1 MISANRHN
9 TSRNLSRDVSR
20 VQQHGMKQIQLKKL
34 FDRERNPVHVFLL
47 VTAIYLPVQEWL
59 LLYIGDDATLS
70 LSVVPILFLGWFL
83 GPVWAGGA
91 GSIIIICF
99 ALVKYLTFG
108 ANALMEMTVGS
119 ASVFVF
125 TLVGLSI
132 GRVEQLNRLLK
143 KELEARRAAEQAL
156 ARSNRELEQFAY
168 IASHDLQEPLR
179 KITSFSSRLVS
190 KYNDALGEQGLD
202 YISRMESATIRMQ
215 SLIEGLLIYSRVT
228 TKAQPFSSVNLSTIV
243 YEVLSDL
250 ETAIRES
257 GAAVTCEGL
266 TSIEA
271 DPLQMR
277 QLFQNLIGNALKY
290 HAPGVAPV
298 ISLCG
303 ETTQSSSTI
312 TVSDNGIGF
321 EQKYAEQIFGVFQR
335 LHGRSSEYKG
345 SGIGLSVCRKIVERH
360 GGTITAR
367 GEIDKGAIF
376 TVTLPVRQVK
386 AVEDA
391 NDPSRQ
397 ERPDGV
403 HKEA

>member
-1 MISANRHN
+1 MI
-9 TSRNLSRDVSR
+9 
-20 VQQHGMKQIQLKKL
+20 VQKL
-34 FDRERNPVHVFLL
+34 FDRERNPVRVFLL
-47 VTAIYLPVQEWL
+47 VIAIYLPVQEWL

-70 LSVVPILFLGWFL
+70 FSVVPILFLGWYL
-83 GPVWAGGA
+83 GPLWSGCAGCV
-91 GSIIIICF
+91 IIICF
-99 ALVKYLTFG
+99 TLVKYLSFG
-108 ANALMEMTVGS
+108 STAFMEMAIGS
-119 ASVFVF
+119 TSVFIM

-143 KELEARRAAEQAL
+143 KELEARRVAEESL

-190 KYNDALGEQGLD
+190 KYRDALGDQGLD
-202 YISRMESATIRMQ
+202 YLTRMENATVRMQ
-215 SLIEGLLIYSRVT
+215 SLIEGLLVYSRVT
-228 TKAQPFSSVNLSTIV
+228 TKAQPFSSVNLSTILS
-243 YEVLSDL
+243 EVLSDL

-257 GAAVTCEGL
+257 GATVTSDPL
-266 TSIEA
+266 PSIEA

-277 QLFQNLIGNALKY
+277 QLFQNLIGNAIKY

-298 ISLCG
+298 ITVLAVPD
-303 ETTQSSSTI
+303 QSVCTL

-367 GEIDKGAIF
+367 GELDKGATF
-376 TVTLPVRQVK
+376 TVTLPLRQK
-386 AVEDA
+386 PADLKQ
-391 NDPSRQ
+391 P
-397 ERPDGV
+397 
-403 HKEA
+403 

>member
-1 MISANRHN
+1 
-9 TSRNLSRDVSR
+9 
-20 VQQHGMKQIQLKKL
+20 MKQLLLKKL
-34 FDRERNPVHVFLL
+34 FDRERNPIHIFLL
-47 VTAIYLPVQEWL
+47 VIAIYLPFQEWL

-70 LSVVPILFLGWFL
+70 FSVVPILFLGWFL
-83 GPVWAGGA
+83 GPVWAGSA
-91 GSIIIICF
+91 GCVIIICF

-119 ASVFVF
+119 VSVFVF

-143 KELEARRAAEQAL
+143 KELEARRVAEQAL

-190 KYNDALGEQGLD
+190 KYKDALGEQGLD
-202 YISRMESATIRMQ
+202 YLTRMANATIRMQ
-215 SLIEGLLIYSRVT
+215 SLIEGLLTYSRVT
-228 TKAQPFSSVNLSTIV
+228 TKAQPFSLVRLSTIMS
-243 YEVLSDL
+243 EVLSDL
-250 ETAIRES
+250 ETAIKES
-257 GAAVTCEGL
+257 GATVDSDDL
-266 TSIEA
+266 PSIEA

-277 QLFQNLIGNALKY
+277 QLFQNILGNALKY

-298 ISLCG
+298 ITVRAAL
-303 ETTQSSSTI
+303 TLSSCMI

-360 GGTITAR
+360 NGTITAR
-367 GEIDKGAIF
+367 GELGKGASF
-376 TVTLPVRQVK
+376 TITLPVLRK
-386 AVEDA
+386 SGTAGPESA
-391 NDPSRQ
+391 G
-397 ERPDGV
+397 EV
-403 HKEA
+403 H

>member
-1 MISANRHN
+1 
-9 TSRNLSRDVSR
+9 
-20 VQQHGMKQIQLKKL
+20 MKHLLLQKL
-34 FDRERNPVHVFLL
+34 FDRERNPLHVFLL
-47 VTAIYLPVQEWL
+47 VIAIYLPVQEWL

-83 GPVWAGGA
+83 GPLWAGGA
-91 GSIIIICF
+91 GCIIIVCF
-99 ALVKYLTFG
+99 ALVKYLAFG
-108 ANALMEMTVGS
+108 TSAVMEMAVGS
-119 ASVFVF
+119 ISVFVF
-125 TLVGLSI
+125 TLVGLAI
-132 GRVEQLNRLLK
+132 GRVEELNRLLK
-143 KELEARRAAEQAL
+143 KELEARRAAEHSL

-190 KYNDALGEQGLD
+190 KYTDVLGEQGLD
-202 YISRMESATIRMQ
+202 YLSRMANATVRMQ
-215 SLIEGLLIYSRVT
+215 SLIEGLLTYSRVT
-228 TKAQPFSSVNLSTIV
+228 TKAQPFSSVNLSTIT

-266 TSIEA
+266 PSIEA

-290 HAPGVAPV
+290 HASGVAPV
-298 ISLCG
+298 ISVRA
-303 ETTQSSSTI
+303 ETSGADCTI
-312 TVSDNGIGF
+312 VVSDNGIGF
-321 EQKYAEQIFGVFQR
+321 EQKYSEQIFGVFQR

-367 GEIDKGAIF
+367 GEIDKGARF
-376 TVTLPVRQVK
+376 TVTLPLRQK
-386 AVEDA
+386 LDA
-391 NDPSRQ
+391 
-397 ERPDGV
+397 
-403 HKEA
+403 A